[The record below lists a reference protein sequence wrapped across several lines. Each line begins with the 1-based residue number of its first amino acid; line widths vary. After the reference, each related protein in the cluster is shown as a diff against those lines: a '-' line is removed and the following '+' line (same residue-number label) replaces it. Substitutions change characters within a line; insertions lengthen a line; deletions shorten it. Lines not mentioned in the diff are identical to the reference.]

1 MSRLSFPGGRQEG
14 NAALTALL
22 FIFLLI
28 IIIFILTS
36 MGLSL
41 ATIISEFR
49 KFFGFTG
56 IGGMHG

>member
-1 MSRLSFPGGRQEG
+1 MGRQEG